1 MPEYAQGALWR
12 RAEALHALKFATAV
26 VGHERSEMGG
36 SAYVEGGSHDVYAAL
51 AEEPAG
57 QGLGEGDQ
65 SYDMGEEAGY
75 AVG

>member
-1 MPEYAQGALWR
+1 M
-12 RAEALHALKFATAV
+12 KFATAV

-36 SAYVEGGSHDVYAAL
+36 SAYVEGGSHDVYAAIAAL